1 MLRAPSY
8 CGSKRA
14 TATVR
19 TWMACGHPRALR
31 CMAAE
36 STGAAPPALTHA
48 TAIAQKTRDCRADRL
63 TLLRNACRA
72 GPGLWTG
79 PARAQGQGGGTSR
92 DAPSALGGSPSLCQR
107 PRWERCSTPRV
118 GSITWP
124 PPLRC
129 VSGSP
134 ATAVAIQTNQK
145 RGSARE
151 CPSSRTITRPRARD
165 PAAAQAHKTGV
176 VHSGWLWKEGP
187 SSAVP
192 TRPYYVAAAA
202 GTRR

>member
-1 MLRAPSY
+1 MDGLRASSRPEVH
-8 CGSKRA
+8 GRGIDWRRA
-14 TATVR
+14 T
-19 TWMACGHPRALR
+19 RAHSR
-31 CMAAE
+31 
-36 STGAAPPALTHA
+36 

-92 DAPSALGGSPSLCQR
+92 DAPSALGSSPSLCQR

-118 GSITWP
+118 GSITWL

-151 CPSSRTITRPRARD
+151 SAPPLARSRALELAALPRRRRTKQELFTLAGSGKRARLLLCPHVHTMLQQRRAHVGDQQIVSIGTCPSP
-165 PAAAQAHKTGV
+165 
-176 VHSGWLWKEGP
+176 
-187 SSAVP
+187 
-192 TRPYYVAAAA
+192 
-202 GTRR
+202 